1 MQGGSGVKDGRRGGS
16 PWLHKRGFG
25 SAEAREGPRRTP
37 EGILDGA
44 GDSPPVFV
52 FHMRGREGAIALR
65 RTAATRSPEALGR
78 PDGRC
83 RSLLGRPRRK
93 CRLEGRFSGRLG
105 LVMKASTIKGGVEV
119 VVVAV

>member
-44 GDSPPVFV
+44 GDSPPFS
-52 FHMRGREGAIALR
+52 RQGAVGASSVQQDR
-65 RTAATRSPEALGR
+65 SEAQPGVTRSALM
-78 PDGRC
+78 
-83 RSLLGRPRRK
+83 PRRPSF
-93 CRLEGRFSGRLG
+93 CEDSGFHPEKVLDVDPLG
-105 LVMKASTIKGGVEV
+105 
-119 VVVAV
+119 